1 MGDWIK
7 LAHKH
12 QVNGMKRFA
21 VFSAI
26 VGKYDEILQP
36 SVVDN
41 RFDYILFSDSLP
53 EGKQGVWQVRRIDY
67 SNSIKTKVAR
77 YVKAHPEALL
87 PEYDASLWLDANI
100 RITGKEIYDRFV
112 ELFDNKI
119 LVASV
124 RHLAYDCVYNEMFAV
139 LDFRYESEEV
149 IVKWGHELR
158 KRGFPRHA
166 GLYETGLLYR
176 RHSNEAVRI
185 FDALWWSYIEAYS
198 KRDQLS
204 FTVALREEN
213 LSCVFF
219 LPEGKTVRDSEG
231 LVFVKHK
238 NEVTKFDPN
247 EKPAWLMHHYYKHHE
262 DREKVFNLYYWIYG
276 RCCPMFWA
284 KVIGQYY
291 RIVDKLR

>member
-1 MGDWIK
+1 
-7 LAHKH
+7 
-12 QVNGMKRFA
+12 MKRFA

-26 VGKYDEILQP
+26 IGKYDAMLQP
-36 SVVDN
+36 SVVDD

-53 EGKQGVWQVRRIDY
+53 EGEQGVWKVRRIDY

-112 ELFDNKI
+112 ELFENKT

-139 LDFRYESEEV
+139 LDFRFESEEV

-185 FDALWWSYIEAYS
+185 FDALWWKYIETYS

-213 LSCVFF
+213 LSCGFF

>member
-1 MGDWIK
+1 
-7 LAHKH
+7 
-12 QVNGMKRFA
+12 MKRFA